1 MLNGNNQGTEVLHH
15 SNSKVKSGNFQNRA
29 VGSKL
34 EITKIFLILVK
45 LKGMKREKVID
56 TVNDLPQEFEL
67 EELLEKLVFVEKV
80 ESGLKQVE
88 TGRTIPHDQIKEIV
102 KKW

>member
-1 MLNGNNQGTEVLHH
+1 
-15 SNSKVKSGNFQNRA
+15 
-29 VGSKL
+29 
-34 EITKIFLILVK
+34 
-45 LKGMKREKVID
+45 MKREKVID

-88 TGRTIPHDQIKEIV
+88 TGQTISHDQVKEIL

>member
-1 MLNGNNQGTEVLHH
+1 
-15 SNSKVKSGNFQNRA
+15 
-29 VGSKL
+29 
-34 EITKIFLILVK
+34 
-45 LKGMKREKVID
+45 MKREKVID

-80 ESGLKQVE
+80 ERGLKQIE
-88 TGRTIPHDQIKEIV
+88 ADRTISHDQVKEMV